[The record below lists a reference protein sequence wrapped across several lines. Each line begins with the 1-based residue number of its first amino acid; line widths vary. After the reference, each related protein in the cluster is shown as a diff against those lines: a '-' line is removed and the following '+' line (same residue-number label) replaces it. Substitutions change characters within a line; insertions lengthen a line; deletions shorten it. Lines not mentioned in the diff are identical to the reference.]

1 MKQTTS
7 PNKAFIN
14 LCDSD
19 DEEVVNNS
27 VVESM
32 TEENGEDEE
41 IRDERSEEEHSEE
54 EEQKEEEEEEEH
66 SEEEQEEQKEEEEE
80 HGEEEHSEEQE
91 KAVKAEMKKMEEE
104 RGSFYYE
111 NGEVRGSYALCHRR
125 SVTPTMP
132 SYSPT
137 YAPNE
142 IPSYEQWV
150 NMSKGERRMWEERGY
165 TAYNGKVEV
174 DPRSPKCWAINQR
187 QYDSDEDGPSYSPSS
202 PSYNPVPTHDDWV
215 KMSKGERDI
224 WEQRGYYASGGKIYL
239 DERSP
244 KSWAMNQTDNGEPSY
259 SATSPRYNPV
269 DHFTPSHSPRPTT
282 GSAYADL
289 LNLRNSGRYSPT
301 APCYSKTYQD
311 ASTSPIHP
319 VDAEPQPI
327 GNTADDMG
335 ASAFSVVIPKSKLA
349 VKEVGGAERI
359 MTRASR
365 NQKNT
370 VTEVAKLD
378 AEIERLQK
386 RKAEVLAAEPVVA
399 KRSRRT

>member
-1 MKQTTS
+1 M
-7 PNKAFIN
+7 
-14 LCDSD
+14 
-19 DEEVVNNS
+19 
-27 VVESM
+27 
-32 TEENGEDEE
+32 
-41 IRDERSEEEHSEE
+41 
-54 EEQKEEEEEEEH
+54 
-66 SEEEQEEQKEEEEE
+66 
-80 HGEEEHSEEQE
+80 
-91 KAVKAEMKKMEEE
+91 KAEMKKMEE

-165 TAYNGKVEV
+165 TAYNGKVEM

-187 QYDSDEDGPSYSPSS
+187 EYDSDEDGPSYSPSS
-202 PSYNPVPTHDDWV
+202 PCYNPVPTHDDWV

-244 KSWAMNQTDNGEPSY
+244 KSWAMNQTDNGEP
-259 SATSPRYNPV
+259 RYNPV

-289 LNLRNSGRYSPT
+289 LNLRNSGSYSPT

-319 VDAEPQPI
+319 MEPIDAEPQPI
-327 GNTADDMG
+327 GNTTEMASDSEP

-349 VKEVGGAERI
+349 VKEAEVGGAERI

-370 VTEVAKLD
+370 ATEVAKLD

-386 RKAEVLAAEPVVA
+386 RKAEVLATEPVVA
-399 KRSRRT
+399 KRSRRN

>member
-1 MKQTTS
+1 MMKQTTS

-32 TEENGEDEE
+32 TEDGGDESEMIKQEENGEDEE
-41 IRDERSEEEHSEE
+41 IRDERSEEEEEEE
-54 EEQKEEEEEEEH
+54 EEQKEEEEEEE
-66 SEEEQEEQKEEEEE
+66 EEQKEEEQK
-80 HGEEEHSEEQE
+80 EEEHSEEEE
-91 KAVKAEMKKMEEE
+91 KAVKAEMKKMEE

-202 PSYNPVPTHDDWV
+202 PSYNPPAP
-215 KMSKGERDI
+215 
-224 WEQRGYYASGGKIYL
+224 Y
-239 DERSP
+239 
-244 KSWAMNQTDNGEPSY
+244 
-259 SATSPRYNPV
+259 
-269 DHFTPSHSPRPTT
+269 SPRPTT

-289 LNLRNSGRYSPT
+289 LNLRNSGSYSPT

-319 VDAEPQPI
+319 MEHIDAEPQPI
-327 GNTADDMG
+327 GNTTEMASDSEP

-349 VKEVGGAERI
+349 VKEGEVGGAERI

-370 VTEVAKLD
+370 ATEVAKLD

>member
-7 PNKAFIN
+7 PNKAFID

-19 DEEVVNNS
+19 DEQVVNNS

-32 TEENGEDEE
+32 TEDGGDESEMIKQEENGEDEE
-41 IRDERSEEEHSEE
+41 MRDERSEEEEEEENGE
-54 EEQKEEEEEEEH
+54 EEQKEEENEEEE
-66 SEEEQEEQKEEEEE
+66 EEEENGEEEKKEKEEEEE
-80 HGEEEHSEEQE
+80 HGEEEQKAEEHSEEEHSEEEE
-91 KAVKAEMKKMEEE
+91 KAVKAEMKKMEE

-137 YAPNE
+137 YATNE

-150 NMSKGERRMWEERGY
+150 NLSKGERRMWEERGY
-165 TAYNGKVEV
+165 TAYNGKVEM

-187 QYDSDEDGPSYSPSS
+187 EYDSDEDGPSYSPSS
-202 PSYNPVPTHDDWV
+202 PSYNPPAP
-215 KMSKGERDI
+215 
-224 WEQRGYYASGGKIYL
+224 Y
-239 DERSP
+239 
-244 KSWAMNQTDNGEPSY
+244 
-259 SATSPRYNPV
+259 
-269 DHFTPSHSPRPTT
+269 SPRPTT

-289 LNLRNSGRYSPT
+289 LNLRNSGSYSPT

-319 VDAEPQPI
+319 MEPVDAEPQPI
-327 GNTADDMG
+327 GNTTEMATDSEP

-349 VKEVGGAERI
+349 VKEAEVGGAERI

-370 VTEVAKLD
+370 ATEVAKLD

-386 RKAEVLAAEPVVA
+386 RKAEVLAAEPVVP